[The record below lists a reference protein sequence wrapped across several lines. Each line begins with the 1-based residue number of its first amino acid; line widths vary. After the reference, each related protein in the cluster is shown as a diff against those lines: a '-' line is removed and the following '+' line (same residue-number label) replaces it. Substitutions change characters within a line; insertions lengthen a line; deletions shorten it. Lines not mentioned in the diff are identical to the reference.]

1 MNKIWLI
8 LRNEYLRHARKKS
21 FLFGI
26 LSMPFFVGLIA
37 LIGVVSVWL
46 EYNNL
51 PVGYLDPA
59 QLIVEPSQ
67 VPVEEK
73 KLFKP
78 VAAVP
83 FENEES
89 AKAALQSGEIQAYF
103 VLSENYMAS
112 GEATMVS
119 STETGS
125 NVESDFGEFLAY
137 NLVKD
142 KPPQIAERLSEG
154 NNLIIRSPDGSRE
167 MAIDDWMSII
177 MPILAGVLFV
187 IAVNTSGN
195 YLLQAVVE
203 EKENRTMEIIVT
215 SVSPGQLM
223 AGKVIGNLLL
233 GLTQLATW
241 ILFGVIA
248 IKVFPSII
256 PIEQMP
262 KIDTSNL
269 LLIIAT
275 FFPAFVMVSA
285 AMGAVGATATEAR
298 EAQQITGWFT
308 IPILIPLWFANTIM
322 LNPNGPISVAMSL
335 IPITAPIA
343 LPMRAVFT
351 TIPVW
356 QIILAISLLYILA
369 IFALW
374 LSGRIFRLGMLRYGK
389 RVRFREAF
397 SQGGS
402 K

>member
-1 MNKIWLI
+1 MKKIWLI

-26 LSMPFFVGLIA
+26 LSMPFFIGLMALVGF
-37 LIGVVSVWL
+37 VSVWM
-46 EYNNL
+46 EYNDA
-51 PVGYLDPA
+51 PIGYVDPN
-59 QLIVEPSQ
+59 QDITNPLQ
-67 VPVEEK
+67 VPVKEK
-73 KLFKP
+73 KLLKP
-78 VAAVP
+78 ANVIP
-83 FENEES
+83 FENETD
-89 AKAALQSGEIQAYF
+89 ARTALQNEEIQAFF
-103 VLSENYMAS
+103 VLSDNYMAS
-112 GEATMVS
+112 GEAAMVS
-119 STETGS
+119 TSETGS
-125 NVESDFGEFLAY
+125 KSESDFGDFLAY

-142 KPPQIAERLSEG
+142 KPPQLAERLIDGS
-154 NNLIIRSPDGSRE
+154 NLIIRSLDGSRE
-167 MAIDDWMSII
+167 MAVDDWMSII
-177 MPILAGVLFV
+177 MPILAGVLFI

-233 GLTQLATW
+233 GLTQLTTW
-241 ILFGVIA
+241 ILFAVLA
-248 IKVFPSII
+248 IKIFPSII
-256 PIEQMP
+256 PIDQIP
-262 KIDTSNL
+262 RIDTSNL
-269 LLIIAT
+269 VLIIAT
-275 FFPAFVMVSA
+275 FFPAFVMVAA

-322 LNPNGPISVAMSL
+322 MNPNGPISVAMSL
-335 IPITAPIA
+335 IPVTAPIA

-351 TIPVW
+351 TIPAW
-356 QIILAISLLYILA
+356 QIILAITLLYILA
-369 IFALW
+369 VFALW

-397 SQGGS
+397 SQGG

>member
-1 MNKIWLI
+1 MKKIWLI

-26 LSMPFFVGLIA
+26 LSMPFFIGLMAMVGF
-37 LIGVVSVWL
+37 VSVWM
-46 EYNNL
+46 EYNDA
-51 PVGYLDPA
+51 PIGYVDPN
-59 QLIVEPSQ
+59 QDITNPLQ
-67 VPVEEK
+67 VPVKEK
-73 KLFKP
+73 KLLKP
-78 VAAVP
+78 ANVIR
-83 FENEES
+83 FENETD
-89 AKAALQSGEIQAYF
+89 ARTALQNEEIQAFF
-103 VLSENYMAS
+103 VLSDNYMAS
-112 GEATMVS
+112 GEAAMVS
-119 STETGS
+119 TSETGS
-125 NVESDFGEFLAY
+125 NAESDFGDFLAY

-142 KPPQIAERLSEG
+142 KPPQLAERLIDGS
-154 NNLIIRSPDGSRE
+154 NLIIRSLDGSRE
-167 MAIDDWMSII
+167 MAVDDWMSII
-177 MPILAGVLFV
+177 MPILAGVLFI

-233 GLTQLATW
+233 GLTQLTTW
-241 ILFGVIA
+241 ILFAVLA
-248 IKVFPSII
+248 IKIFPSII
-256 PIEQMP
+256 PIDQIP
-262 KIDTSNL
+262 RIDTSNL
-269 LLIIAT
+269 VLIIAT
-275 FFPAFVMVSA
+275 FFPAFVMVAA

-322 LNPNGPISVAMSL
+322 MNPNGPISVAMSL
-335 IPITAPIA
+335 IPVTAPIA

-351 TIPVW
+351 TIPAW
-356 QIILAISLLYILA
+356 QIILAITLLYILA
-369 IFALW
+369 VFALW

-397 SQGGS
+397 SQGG

>member
-1 MNKIWLI
+1 MKKIWLI

-26 LSMPFFVGLIA
+26 LSMPLFVGLMA
-37 LIGVVSVWL
+37 LVGFVSVWL
-46 EYNNL
+46 EYNKA
-51 PVGYLDPA
+51 PVGYIDPA
-59 QLIVEPSQ
+59 YLIVN
-67 VPVEEK
+67 PVQAPIQEK
-73 KLFKP
+73 NLLKP
-78 VAAVP
+78 VAALP
-83 FENEES
+83 FEREED
-89 AKAALQSGEIQAYF
+89 AKAALQNGEIQAYF
-103 VLSENYMAS
+103 ILADNYMAS
-112 GEATMVS
+112 GEVTMVS
-119 STETGS
+119 SDKTGA
-125 NVESDFGEFLAY
+125 NAESDFGDFLAY

-142 KPPQIAERLSEG
+142 KPPQVAERLTKG
-154 NNLIIRSPDGSRE
+154 NNLIIRSLDGSRE
-167 MAIDDWMSII
+167 MAVDDWISILL
-177 MPILAGVLFV
+177 PILAGVLFI
-187 IAVNTSGN
+187 IAVNISGN

-223 AGKVIGNLLL
+223 AGKVIGNMLL

-241 ILFGVIA
+241 IVFAVIA
-248 IKVFPSII
+248 LRLFPSII

-269 LLIIAT
+269 MLIIAT
-275 FFPAFVMVSA
+275 YFPAFVMLAA

-308 IPILIPLWFANTIM
+308 IPIIIPLWFTNTFM
-322 LNPNGPISVAMSL
+322 FNPNGPLSVAMSL

-343 LPMRAVFT
+343 LPLRAVFT
-351 TIPVW
+351 TVPAW
-356 QIILAISLLYILA
+356 QIILAISLLYLLA

-397 SQGGS
+397 S
-402 K
+402 

>member
-1 MNKIWLI
+1 MKKTWLI

-26 LSMPFFVGLIA
+26 LSMPLFIAFIA
-37 LIGVVSVWL
+37 LIGFVSVWL
-46 EYNNL
+46 EYNKTPIGYVDSNNVIVD
-51 PVGYLDPA
+51 PV
-59 QLIVEPSQ
+59 Q
-67 VPVEEK
+67 VPVKEK
-73 KLFKP
+73 KLLKQATAIP
-78 VAAVP
+78 Y
-83 FENEES
+83 ETEES
-89 AKAALQSGEIQAYF
+89 ARSALQNGEIQAYF

-112 GEATMVS
+112 GEVAMVS
-119 STETGS
+119 SSDTGS
-125 NVESDFGEFLAY
+125 NAESDFGDFLAF

-142 KPPQIAERLSEG
+142 KPPQVAKRLSEG
-154 NNLIIRSPDGSRE
+154 NDLIIRSQDGTRE
-167 MAIDDWMSII
+167 MAINDWMSII

-223 AGKVIGNLLL
+223 AGKVIGNLLI

-241 ILFGVIA
+241 ILFAVLA
-248 IKVFPSII
+248 IKIFPSII
-256 PIEQMP
+256 PIDQMP
-262 KIDTSNL
+262 RIDTSNL
-269 LLIIAT
+269 ALIIAT
-275 FFPAFVMVSA
+275 FLPAFVMVA
-285 AMGAVGATATEAR
+285 ATIGAVGATASEAR

-308 IPILIPLWFANTIM
+308 IPILIPLWFSNTIM
-322 LNPNGPISVAMSL
+322 MNPNGPISVAMSL

-356 QIILAISLLYILA
+356 QIVLAISLLYIFA

-397 SQGGS
+397 AQGG